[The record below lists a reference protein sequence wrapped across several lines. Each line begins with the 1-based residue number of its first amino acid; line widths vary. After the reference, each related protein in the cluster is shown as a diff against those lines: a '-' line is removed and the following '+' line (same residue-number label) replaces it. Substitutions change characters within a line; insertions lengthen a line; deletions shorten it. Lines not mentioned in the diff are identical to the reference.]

1 MLLLLFLSENVSP
14 AALLGGVNGP
24 ADLDVALDR
33 ALWGAWAALCSVGG
47 HARAGEGTSTG
58 GFEEFKERLKSKR
71 EQGVGDVAITT
82 HLC

>member
-14 AALLGGVNGP
+14 AALLGSVNGP

-58 GFEEFKERLKSKR
+58 GFEEFKERLKVRESK
-71 EQGVGDVAITT
+71 G
-82 HLC
+82 